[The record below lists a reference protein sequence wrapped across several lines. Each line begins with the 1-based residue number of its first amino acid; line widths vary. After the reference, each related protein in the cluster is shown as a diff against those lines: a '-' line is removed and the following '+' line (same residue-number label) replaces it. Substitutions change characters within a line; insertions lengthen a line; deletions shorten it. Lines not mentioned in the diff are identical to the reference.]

1 MADIGSEDEGKG
13 NETTHELGERFPSGV
28 TFCFAAA
35 SLSTTGAL
43 GEVVRDV
50 ADADLRSVC
59 AGGAWVEGAS
69 VG

>member
-1 MADIGSEDEGKG
+1 MGGQDER
-13 NETTHELGERFPSGV
+13 EECEVTYELGERFPSGV
-28 TFCFAAA
+28 TFCFAAP

-50 ADADLRSVC
+50 AEADLRSIC
-59 AGGAWVEGAS
+59 AGICVEGAS